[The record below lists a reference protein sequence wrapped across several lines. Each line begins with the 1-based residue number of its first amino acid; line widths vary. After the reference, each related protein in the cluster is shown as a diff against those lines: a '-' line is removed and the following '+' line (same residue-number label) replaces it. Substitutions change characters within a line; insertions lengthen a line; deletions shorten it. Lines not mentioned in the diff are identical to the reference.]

1 MFKYLKKFFKNA
13 MLSNER
19 IEDSFKTV
27 KEAFSKK
34 PIEEKAEDFLKKNKK
49 VKRFDFW
56 IFIGDEY
63 KAEEILQDLYDR
75 KMVKLLEDNGHTYI
89 IWNIQET

>member
-1 MFKYLKKFFKNA
+1 M
-13 MLSNER
+13 SDER

-34 PIEEKAEDFLKKNKK
+34 PIIKDDEAIDFLKRNKK
-49 VKRFDFW
+49 VRRFDFW
-56 IFIGDEY
+56 FLVGNEY

-75 KMVKLLEDNGHTYI
+75 KMIKFLEDNGHTYI
-89 IWNIQET
+89 IWNQET